1 MSKQLKFDAAMMI
14 TAAAF
19 GKLSHAKRGKVGC
32 VIAKD
37 NRIIANGY
45 NGTLPGL
52 SNECEEECPDC
63 HGLGLGCNTCQNK
76 GYVTSEFVLH
86 AEQNAISYCAR
97 NGIPLE
103 GTTLYLTL
111 SPCKTCAKLIA
122 SCGIERVVY
131 EDIYRDDGGIEYLEK
146 CKIKVEKHNE
156 K

>member
-1 MSKQLKFDAAMMI
+1 MSKQEKIDNAMMG
-14 TAAAF
+14 TAYNFAE
-19 GKLSHAKRGKVGC
+19 LSHAKRKKVGC

-52 SNECEEECPDC
+52 SNECEKECPDC
-63 HGLGLGCNTCQNK
+63 EGIGMGCRTCNNLGF
-76 GYVTSEFVLH
+76 VTSEFVLH

-103 GTTLYLTL
+103 GTTLYLSL

-122 SCGIERVVY
+122 SCGIKRVVY
-131 EDIYRDDGGIEYLEK
+131 AETYRDLEGIEYLEK
-146 CKIKVEKHNE
+146 CNIKMEKF
-156 K
+156 